1 MATLPT
7 FEIEADVAAVFLS
20 YFQRAPEFEAME
32 WYAQLYI
39 DLLEAQ
45 GDDPAAEQNAFK
57 ALSAQI
63 YADGVGAGEV
73 PAGPTVTNE
82 WYVNYLYSNVLG
94 RDPDEEGLAY
104 WTGELD
110 AGNIDRAELV
120 GILIA
125 AAQGNERDAAYVDN
139 RTFVAVEFAQWENSN
154 PQILDGLKY
163 NAAEVLI
170 GVNEDFDT
178 VIAAQEKLNSNTGQI
193 GETFQLTPGID
204 TFEGTVLDDT
214 FNAFYEG
221 EGASTLT
228 NFDTI
233 DGDEG
238 WDVLNIYTDGT
249 ANASVPGNASIM
261 NIEEVNI
268 FEGDIAGIV
277 PPGHK
282 ALGDASAY
290 QGVRELWQIGG
301 AQNVT
306 NLRAE
311 TVAGF
316 EDVMLFGG
324 EGEDWSMVDVQA
336 ASGATEANIALIGA
350 DGEDGMAFLEVGGNA
365 LDTVN
370 VFGGLEHDDDMLF
383 LLIEA
388 GVDVTGVNVNTAVDT
403 YVAINLFDDDITSFD
418 ASGSTGDVW
427 YAVSDAV
434 RNVTMGLGDDV
445 IIFGDTPTLFQNI
458 DGGDG
463 FDVAALGASTFQTQ
477 DYDAINQMT
486 NVEGLAFWDED
497 ATIQLDA
504 AQVADFGLLAFG
516 IPDDEFEVIVAEI
529 SNLAADQMLEVAHD
543 DVAFLG
549 LHNAAADVF
558 LDVQEDAWADLMI
571 MEGGLGATGGTLTLV
586 GEGSVDVSNV
596 VEGGTA
602 GKFATI
608 DASMLGGD
616 LEVEQMAAGF
626 VETVLLGASGDEVT
640 LTVGTEG
647 TLSSSTKGATDVL
660 LNFNSNVATDHDAIL
675 LGGEGA
681 ADLADVVEAD
691 VSSASTL
698 NQAFAEA
705 ASGEYDG
712 NLVFFLWSGDTYLFA
727 NTGTDA
733 GYDNSDLTM
742 LVTGEHDFSQE
753 GLIVWPDM

>member
-139 RTFVAVEFAQWENSN
+139 RTFVAVEFSQWENSN

-214 FNAFYEG
+214 FNAFYEDS
-221 EGASTLT
+221 STLT
-228 NFDTI
+228 SFDTI

-238 WDVLNIYTDGT
+238 WDVFNVYVEGEGGANAMFPGT
-249 ANASVPGNASIM
+249 ASVTNV
-261 NIEEVNI
+261 EEVNL
-268 FEGDIAGIV
+268 FGAG
-277 PPGHK
+277 
-282 ALGDASAY
+282 SAQESLTNAANY
-290 QGVRELWQIGG
+290 DGVLELWQIDS
-301 AQNVT
+301 ARNVT
-306 NLRAE
+306 NLGAE

-316 EDVMLFGG
+316 ENVMLNLGG
-324 EGEDWSMVDVQA
+324 EDDWSVVDVQA
-336 ASGATEANIALIGA
+336 ANGVTEANIALIGV

-370 VFGGLEHDDDMLF
+370 VFGELEHDDDMLF
-383 LLIEA
+383 LLFEA

-403 YVAINLFDDDITSFD
+403 YVAVNLFDDDITSFD

-445 IIFGDTPTLFQNI
+445 IIFGDTPNLFQTI

-463 FDVAALGASTFQTQ
+463 FDVAALGAATFQTQ

-497 ATIQLDA
+497 ATIELDA

-516 IPDDEFEVIVAEI
+516 IPDDEFEVIDAEI

-558 LDVQEDAWADLMI
+558 LDVQEGAWADLMI
-571 MEGGLGATGGTLTLV
+571 MAGGLGATGGTLTLV

-596 VEGGTA
+596 VEDGTA